1 MSSTKATGEKKSS
14 KPTKY
19 PKIFQCTGFGD
30 CRMTFTRSEHLAR
43 HIRKHTGERPFK
55 CHCNRYFSRMD
66 NLRQH
71 IQTVHADEN
80 LDAISINSN
89 NSTSS
94 NTNGSN
100 KRKNKPK
107 PLNIPPER
115 TEFMSISPAIKPNN
129 NNNINN
135 STTNNT
141 TNIAIA
147 PNPSFNTNG
156 TTINNNTIFL
166 SSRASN
172 SSLNSVNSQAYPPS
186 YPIPNP
192 SPCSSS
198 FSTASSSSSSWLSY
212 VLNEEDEA
220 VRSGGGYSDDED
232 DTDDIEFSSDL
243 KLPSLSSLLEGNRF
257 LPKPENLKKHAHP
270 YHHHHQSKKR
280 KKKNLSKPLPS
291 LPFEAYTNKSLPPIY
306 VDQATTPTMPSTP
319 GSTNN
324 MMMVIFRI
332 QLKRKHLF
340 PLGGKLKK
348 GSLGS
353 RYGQVLCVKE

>member
-1 MSSTKATGEKKSS
+1 MSSTKTSGEKKSS

-89 NSTSS
+89 NSS
-94 NTNGSN
+94 NISINGN

-107 PLNIPPER
+107 PLSIPPER
-115 TEFMSISPAIKPNN
+115 PDYMSMSPTIQNN
-129 NNNINN
+129 TNNINN
-135 STTNNT
+135 TT
-141 TNIAIA
+141 
-147 PNPSFNTNG
+147 FNTS
-156 TTINNNTIFL
+156 NNNTFLL

-172 SSLNSVNSQAYPPS
+172 SSLNSVTSQAYPPS
-186 YPIPNP
+186 YPISNL

-212 VLNEEDEA
+212 VLNEDGET
-220 VRSGGGYSDDED
+220 VRSSSGYSDDD
-232 DTDDIEFSSDL
+232 DNTDDIEFNHDR

-257 LPKPENLKKHAHP
+257 LPKPETLKKHS
-270 YHHHHQSKKR
+270 HHQNKKR
-280 KKKNLSKPLPS
+280 KKKNLTKPLPS
-291 LPFEAYTNKSLPPIY
+291 LPLEAYTNKSLPPIY
-306 VDQATTPTMPSTP
+306 VDQIAIMPNTLSMGNNSMTMNNNNNNSNMIINNSNFNNGYYMPPLPPQAPVTSST
-319 GSTNN
+319 SA
-324 MMMVIFRI
+324 
-332 QLKRKHLF
+332 
-340 PLGGKLKK
+340 
-348 GSLGS
+348 SLS
-353 RYGQVLCVKE
+353 SSSGQPKSSLEVLMQAAGVT